1 MMENIVE
8 KYIDTILFI
17 VSEVKKNYAKSS
29 EDIVTTT
36 QEQEDIEHEIE
47 LADKADRTVGYRLYR
62 ELRDIR
68 QRRRMAKNQ
77 NELLKEINNFF
88 MEDGNKKFF
97 DRLCQI
103 KGNARKVFDMQS
115 DRVYTP
121 RRRGE
126 ASITNSAVG
135 AAFEDMLSDFKKND
149 KIVKKQKRNR

>member
-1 MMENIVE
+1 MENIVE

-77 NELLKEINNFF
+77 NKLLKEINNFF
-88 MEDGNKKFF
+88 IVRRWLTIGMNMELNLF
-97 DRLCQI
+97 
-103 KGNARKVFDMQS
+103 
-115 DRVYTP
+115 
-121 RRRGE
+121 
-126 ASITNSAVG
+126 
-135 AAFEDMLSDFKKND
+135 
-149 KIVKKQKRNR
+149 

>member
-29 EDIVTTT
+29 EDIITTT

-88 MEDGNKKFF
+88 TEDGNKKFF

-103 KGNARKVFDMQS
+103 KGNARKVFDMQGE
-115 DRVYTP
+115 RVYTP
-121 RRRGE
+121 RRRGD
-126 ASITNSAVG
+126 ASITNSAMG
-135 AAFEDMLSDFKKND
+135 AAFEDMLSEFKNND
-149 KIVKKQKRNR
+149 RIVKKQKRR